1 MRHTSKYPLKSIEVY
16 ECTLPVTLYGCI
28 NFNRHRQCYSMWI
41 SSFQWFFLSFGF
53 RVCVSHVYSCMCECW
68 TSLCMYSSV
77 VFCFLFLFISF
88 HIAFN
93 GVCVCVS
100 SFPYVI
106 LSVFARFG
114 FSLDRTINKIIVR
127 LSRCVVHVELF
138 SASSESQLHIKKHIN
153 PFSIYIRIDQSLH
166 WSSHFLDHWNCE
178 FNLKSIIGVF
188 FILIEWFC
196 GDWICVC
203 IWEYRFDWI
212 IRRYTVRKKQQLELL
227 WKVSLHSIFQKF
239 MSIVRVEAV
248 FSLLDLTFVFMR
260 WFRIL
265 FVCFCVLC
273 WKKSEFTSE
282 RVKKKWFIGFSRMFV
297 HSCCQCE
304 NVIIVPFSHCTC
316 ASKSFRLVLCK
327 HDEKTT
333 IRFHMV
339 KWKQGTREKNITTHT
354 FIECIERVKKVLFVL
369 QCKYMYMISR
379 TCVHKWDS
387 LDEGNKVRICRCD
400 LCADFKCD
408 SKRITSNKF
417 QFDSVKWF
425 CEMQ

>member
-1 MRHTSKYPLKSIEVY
+1 MHFARNIVWVHQLQPSSSVLFNV
-16 ECTLPVTLYGCI
+16 
-28 NFNRHRQCYSMWI
+28 NFKFSMVFSLI
-41 SSFQWFFLSFGF
+41 RLSC
-53 RVCVSHVYSCMCECW
+53 VCVACVFVYVWMLNITVHVFQCCVLFFVSFYIISHRVQWC
-68 TSLCMYSSV
+68 
-77 VFCFLFLFISF
+77 
-88 HIAFN
+88 
-93 GVCVCVS
+93 VCVCVS

-153 PFSIYIRIDQSLH
+153 PFNIYIRIDRSLH
-166 WSSHFLDHWNCE
+166 WSSHFLDHWNRV

-304 NVIIVPFSHCTC
+304 NVIIVPFHIALVHQNHFGWCC
-316 ASKSFRLVLCK
+316 ANMTKKPQSDSIWWNENR
-327 HDEKTT
+327 E
-333 IRFHMV
+333 
-339 KWKQGTREKNITTHT
+339 REKKTLPHI
-354 FIECIERVKKVLFVL
+354 R
-369 QCKYMYMISR
+369 S
-379 TCVHKWDS
+379 
-387 LDEGNKVRICRCD
+387 
-400 LCADFKCD
+400 
-408 SKRITSNKF
+408 
-417 QFDSVKWF
+417 
-425 CEMQ
+425 